1 MREQM
6 LASARGAGLAVSDA
20 LILGHANG
28 YLEYI
33 TTAEEYTAQYYEG
46 GSTIYGPGEAAMF
59 GRVLSHLAASVSA
72 GDSLPA
78 AAAPPLDLV
87 VGHQRQV
94 VPRKSAGHV
103 PRPRIERVW
112 CAGDTLYAWL
122 QLGGA
127 AEWAVTTG
135 DVALRPRVEVVVD
148 DATRTVVSWDDDPAL
163 EMRLRSRRGGLA
175 WWELSWSGVSGR
187 TYRVRI
193 PEVAESDAVGCAM
206 P

>member
-6 LASARGAGLAVSDA
+6 LASARGAGLPVSDA

-59 GRVLSHLAASVSA
+59 GRALARLAASVSA

-112 CAGDTLYAWL
+112 CAGDTLY
-122 QLGGA
+122 
-127 AEWAVTTG
+127 
-135 DVALRPRVEVVVD
+135 ALRPRVEVVVD

>member
-1 MREQM
+1 
-6 LASARGAGLAVSDA
+6 
-20 LILGHANG
+20 
-28 YLEYI
+28 
-33 TTAEEYTAQYYEG
+33 
-46 GSTIYGPGEAAMF
+46 
-59 GRVLSHLAASVSA
+59 
-72 GDSLPA
+72 
-78 AAAPPLDLV
+78 
-87 VGHQRQV
+87 
-94 VPRKSAGHV
+94 
-103 PRPRIERVW
+103 
-112 CAGDTLYAWL
+112 
-122 QLGGA
+122 
-127 AEWAVTTG
+127 VTTG